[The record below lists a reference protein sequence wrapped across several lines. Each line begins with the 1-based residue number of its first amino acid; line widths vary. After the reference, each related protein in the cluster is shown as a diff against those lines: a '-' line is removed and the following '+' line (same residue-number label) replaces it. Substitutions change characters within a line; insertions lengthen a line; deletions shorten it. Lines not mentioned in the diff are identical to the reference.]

1 MKATRRDIEFY
12 QENMDR
18 LQSEK
23 DREAARAASME
34 KELRELRE
42 ERAEDR
48 RQMKDLLCELKE
60 SNRKLDRLE
69 KSLEKKDARI
79 EELTAKVME
88 LTGKLANA
96 DYAAF
101 LNRSRRFKRSSEQ
114 SRLLNRRDVKGR
126 DEEKDDFDGTP
137 PSGGTDD
144 DTAAEPAASPSTGKN
159 KSGKHTQA
167 SPSTCDEKIVH
178 KYTDYFQLPEGARL
192 MMRDGVPDKT
202 LFYFIEHRPARNI
215 CHVYEVVRY
224 IDADNETFCSS
235 LPPEVRAMTPV
246 EGCPL
251 TAELLAMLITYR
263 YGLHLPEYR
272 VREALK
278 EQGLYLSNSV
288 IDRYYG
294 MAEEKLMQLLE
305 TVLHREVSD
314 ARYMMIDETTA
325 IVCVK
330 DEVTGAKAYM
340 KKYIWAFF
348 NKEKK
353 LVEYV
358 YEGGSRSRDVIR
370 KFFRTLDSLDLTIT
384 TDGYAAYNLFDT
396 EECAQ
401 VVHCGCMT
409 HVRRYFVDSLASS
422 HDAAMEMIEAIEA
435 LFTADSLG
443 RYLSEKERLEWR
455 HKEVRPLLLRI
466 RQLAERYKADPGLM
480 SDDILR
486 KAVTYTLN
494 QWPTLEN
501 IMKSGIAEL
510 SNNLSEQRVKP
521 IKLNLK
527 NSQVI
532 GSEDAAKRHCVAYSL
547 VESCRLLGIS
557 VMQYFRELFARL
569 SHTPKDQRGELLP
582 HRLAASLPKISQIPI
597 FARSL

>member
-18 LQSEK
+18 LQAEK
-23 DREAARAASME
+23 ERESARAASME

-42 ERAEDR
+42 GQAEDR
-48 RQMKDLLCELKE
+48 KERKVLLKE
-60 SNRKLDRLE
+60 LREANRKLDRLE
-69 KSLEKKDARI
+69 RSLEKKDARI
-79 EELTAKVME
+79 EELTSRVIE

-96 DYAAF
+96 DHASY
-101 LNRSRRFKRSSEQ
+101 LSRSRRFSRSSEQ
-114 SRLLNRRDVKGR
+114 SRLLNRRGSKSR

-137 PSGGTDD
+137 PSGGAVSA
-144 DTAAEPAASPSTGKN
+144 AAENPVSAPSARKRKHGNPASTN
-159 KSGKHTQA
+159 
-167 SPSTCDEKIVH
+167 PSTCDEKIVH
-178 KYTDYFQLPEGARL
+178 RYTDYFQLPEGARL
-192 MMRDGVPDKT
+192 MMRDGLPDKT

-235 LPPEVRAMTPV
+235 LPAEVKEMTPV

-251 TAELLAMLITYR
+251 TAELLATLITYR

-278 EQGLYLSNSV
+278 EQGLHLSRSV

-294 MAEEKLMQLLE
+294 MAEEKLMLLLE
-305 TVLHREVSD
+305 NALHREVSD
-314 ARYMMIDETTA
+314 ARYLMIDETTA
-325 IVCVK
+325 IVCIK
-330 DEVTGAKAYM
+330 DETSGARAYM

-358 YEGGSRSRDVIR
+358 YEGGSRSKEVIR
-370 KFFRTLDSLDLTIT
+370 KFFKTLDNLNLTVT

-396 EECAQ
+396 AECADAM
-401 VVHCGCMT
+401 HCGCMT

-422 HDAAMEMIEAIEA
+422 HDAAMEVIEAIEA

-443 RYLSEKERLEWR
+443 QYLAEKERLEWR
-455 HKEVRPLLLRI
+455 QKQVRPLLLRI
-466 RQLAERYKADPGLM
+466 RQLAERYKASPELM
-480 SDDILR
+480 SDDILK
-486 KAVTYTLN
+486 KAVNYTLN

-501 IMKSGIAEL
+501 IMKTGIAEL
-510 SNNLSEQRVKP
+510 SNNLCEQRMKP

-527 NSQVI
+527 NSQTI
-532 GSEDAAKRHCVAYSL
+532 GSEDAAKRHCIAYSL

-557 VMQYFRELFARL
+557 VMQYFRELFSRL
-569 SHTPKDQRGELLP
+569 SSTPREVRSELLP
-582 HRLAASLPKISQIPI
+582 HRLAACLPKIHQERI
-597 FARSL
+597 FARSI